1 MTTQG
6 FPTAIE
12 LLGMSFVTTEF
23 APIVTLFPI
32 VTSGKTVA
40 FAPIQTW
47 LPIVIGFPFTC
58 LLKFV
63 TSWLEE
69 MIETPGAS
77 STLFPKIIPLLAWM

>member
-1 MTTQG
+1 MLRILKTLEVLFLLKIILEKSSVYGSFFLMTTQG

-40 FAPIQTW
+40 FAPIQT
-47 LPIVIGFPFTC
+47 
-58 LLKFV
+58 
-63 TSWLEE
+63 
-69 MIETPGAS
+69 
-77 STLFPKIIPLLAWM
+77 